1 MSDKIMK
8 ENDSIYIIQK
18 TNRKLIVKEKWEQQK
33 EYIKTKL
40 SEEEMAKIYH
50 QRKLTW
56 SQFLDF

>member
-1 MSDKIMK
+1 MK

-56 SQFLDF
+56 SQFLNF